1 MKLTHKNLEKVFN
14 YIESQ
19 IEDENGRGEFDKET
33 DLLNA
38 VERTIEMLEME
49 TLERQG
55 KFKEEDEGTRR
66 GRETAEYIKKLNKEK
81 ENGER

>member
-1 MKLTHKNLEKVFN
+1 MKLTHKNLEKVFD

-38 VERTIEMLEME
+38 VERTIEMLEGDDLAYKSYLLH
-49 TLERQG
+49 T
-55 KFKEEDEGTRR
+55 
-66 GRETAEYIKKLNKEK
+66 NK
-81 ENGER
+81 

>member
-1 MKLTHKNLEKVFN
+1 MKLTTKNLEKVFN

-38 VERTIEMLEME
+38 VERTIEM
-49 TLERQG
+49 
-55 KFKEEDEGTRR
+55 FKEVNSE
-66 GRETAEYIKKLNKEK
+66 
-81 ENGER
+81 